1 MLPMLYELRQY
12 RSQPGRRDDLARFME
27 EVIIPFQASKGMVIV
42 ASFVAEEEDDLYV
55 WIRRFE
61 DEEDRVKLYEA
72 VYQSDRWKN
81 EIAPAVGELLDR
93 SRMVITRLNPT
104 PKSVLH

>member
-1 MLPMLYELRQY
+1 
-12 RSQPGRRDDLARFME
+12 ME

-42 ASFVAEEEDDLYV
+42 ASFVGEEEDDLYV

-61 DEEDRVKLYEA
+61 DEADRERLYEA

-104 PKSVLH
+104 PRSVLH